1 MGRISRKWIANSLVA
16 AVTVLAVVVGSGRV
30 VEMIRGDDPFEP
42 IEIQGWRNFATHGYR
57 VGPSSASVW
66 IIVFFDYT
74 CEYCA
79 LAEPDLKTLRDRYPE
94 DVAVVYRHLPSNDSI
109 AISAARAS
117 ECAAS
122 LGHFEPFHDTLIARA
137 GRFDAKTRSVWA
149 EEIGAGP
156 DDKEFSQCLADTS
169 VARRLRQDTADA
181 GRLNIAMTPA
191 FLINDM
197 LVQGYPGFDRLHEMV
212 REAADRDR
220 VGNFDSLSRPDGNGS
235 RVGRNVVAA
244 WRLERLW
251 SVGSGPAG
259 FVATSALDRSEV
271 AVGPDGMTYIL
282 DDVNMTVYVVSADG
296 ELSDSIGRAGE
307 GPGEFQTPLALDI
320 GDDGALNVLDGLAGL
335 LRWRVPEG
343 RFLGGASTAGI
354 WSTTRFQVVPGG
366 FLFTERERLR
376 REGEASISRDHV
388 TRWNAG
394 ETQRLASGSE
404 FSRYRLE
411 SPPCVW
417 GLTLPMLF
425 HPVLPWDERNGA
437 FVVAHQREYRIRIA
451 FEDRPGTTIRLNVPP
466 RDVTEAMARRE
477 QGDGFER
484 RNCFVPTDEA
494 IRGRRY
500 NKYLQAVADV
510 AVSPAGEVWALRGR
524 VADEPRV
531 IDVFTL
537 EGVHLGTLPLGAPF
551 PAAFGPNDQILSL
564 EEDERGINVPVM
576 YRLSRSLD

>member
-1 MGRISRKWIANSLVA
+1 MTTPLSRSRSKDGETSRPTAIASA
-16 AVTVLAVVVGSGRV
+16 
-30 VEMIRGDDPFEP
+30 
-42 IEIQGWRNFATHGYR
+42 
-57 VGPSSASVW
+57 PSSASVW

-109 AISAARAS
+109 ALSAARAS

-122 LGHFEPFHDTLIARA
+122 LGHFEPFHDMLIARA

-220 VGNFDSLSRPDGNGS
+220 VGNFDSLSRPDGSGS

-251 SVGSGPAG
+251 SVGGGPAG

-320 GDDGALNVLDGLAGL
+320 GDDDALNVLDGRAGL

-343 RFLGGASTAGI
+343 RFLGGASTTGI

-417 GLTLPMLF
+417 GP
-425 HPVLPWDERNGA
+425 D
-437 FVVAHQREYRIRIA
+437 
-451 FEDRPGTTIRLNVPP
+451 
-466 RDVTEAMARRE
+466 
-477 QGDGFER
+477 
-484 RNCFVPTDEA
+484 
-494 IRGRRY
+494 
-500 NKYLQAVADV
+500 VAD
-510 AVSPAGEVWALRGR
+510 AVSPGVAVGREKRRVRCCTPARVSHPNRFRRPARDDHSAECSSARCHRSHGQARAGRRIGAQKLLRSHR
-524 VADEPRV
+524 
-531 IDVFTL
+531 
-537 EGVHLGTLPLGAPF
+537 
-551 PAAFGPNDQILSL
+551 
-564 EEDERGINVPVM
+564 
-576 YRLSRSLD
+576 